1 MQRYQVAIYD
11 GKGEQLLV
19 SVLEAPNRAVAQMM
33 MLSQLCRNFA
43 TAPLVER
50 IEKVVICQ
58 EGTNAQAQ
66 FCTPSSCL
74 RTPRSCG

>member
-11 GKGEQLLV
+11 GKGERLLV
-19 SVLEAPNRAVAQMM
+19 SVLEAPNRAVAKMM

-43 TAPLVER
+43 TAPLIER

-58 EGTNAQAQ
+58 EGTNAQTQ
-66 FCTPSSCL
+66 FGAPSS
-74 RTPRSCG
+74 

>member
-1 MQRYQVAIYD
+1 LARGGMRLMQRYQVAIYD

-19 SVLEAPNRAVAQMM
+19 SVVEAPNRAVAKMM

-58 EGTNAQAQ
+58 EGTKA
-66 FCTPSSCL
+66 
-74 RTPRSCG
+74 